1 MSVNRTTCKEFQ
13 RAQALLTQF
22 KTCPLLFLRR
32 KNERRTYQ
40 NDAS

>member
-22 KTCPLLFLRR
+22 KTCPLLIF
-32 KNERRTYQ
+32 KE
-40 NDAS
+40 